1 MLKSTI
7 VKNNMKPISES
18 VKALSHTPQYRMH
31 KYFARRPYNVFEN
44 LIKYYSK
51 EGDLVLDVFCGG
63 GVTVFESCKNKR
75 NAVGVDLNPLSTM
88 ITELQMFN
96 GDIKLLKKDLENFC
110 KYAKDNFSNLYHII
124 LDDDSG
130 SCLWIEWAYVVSC
143 PKCGEKIVLIEKN
156 KIKNGIY
163 ECPNKK
169 CVHNSGVARTKCLP
183 NGEVPIRVK
192 YLSDKDG
199 KERVKTLSEEES
211 LYIQNF
217 TESLILEKNLLFP
230 DFSMPLNW
238 DRQLEDKLLD
248 KGVKDYKDLFSK
260 RNFYILTMLFNHLLK
275 NKEAYAYPDYC
286 YFLFSSALRYTNKMS
301 RVTDNWEGGNP
312 TCMDKHAYWLPN
324 EFIENNVVNVLFD
337 RSEALMKGCK
347 YSKSVLPV
355 DCFNGV
361 GQRGKGNYYK
371 VYNQSSS
378 CLPLPDECVDV
389 VITDP
394 PYGSNVQYAELS
406 VVWNGWY
413 QIYKGLD
420 SFIYKEEEAVSN
432 RKSGFKGAKTESD
445 YEELL
450 YKVFR
455 ESYRVLKKDR
465 YLVFTFN
472 NKNLKVWIA
481 MLKAVARS
489 GFVLPEDGI
498 LFQDYVD
505 SYKNT
510 SHLKYEG
517 NIQGDFI
524 YSFKKTED
532 YSVRDYKNVDIKILI
547 EKAVEKTIDKV
558 FDDKTVVTTSDLY
571 KNLFNILASELMHFI
586 IYNEKNGINLD
597 YSDFGNKYVDSV
609 LERKLV
615 FENGVWERK

>member
-1 MLKSTI
+1 
-7 VKNNMKPISES
+7 MKPISES

-44 LIKYYSK
+44 LVKHYSK
-51 EGDLVLDVFCGG
+51 PNELVLDVFCGG
-63 GVTVFESCKNKR
+63 GVTVFESCKNER
-75 NAVGVDLNPLSTM
+75 NAIGVDLNPLSTM
-88 ITELQMFN
+88 ITEMQMFN
-96 GDIKLLKKDLENFC
+96 GDIKLLKKDLDSFC
-110 KYAKDNFSNLYHII
+110 NYAKEKYENLYRV
-124 LDDDSG
+124 DFGNDSG
-130 SCLWIEWAYVVSC
+130 YCAWIEWAYVVTC
-143 PKCGEKIVLIEKN
+143 PKCGEKILLVKKN

-163 ECPNKK
+163 QCPNVK
-169 CVHNSGVARTKCLP
+169 CTNNSGVARTKCSP
-183 NGEVPIRVK
+183 QGEVPIRVK

-199 KERVKTLSEEES
+199 KEKVKVLSEKEAS
-211 LYIQNF
+211 SIQNLVN
-217 TESLILEKNLLFP
+217 SLSLGNNLLFP

-238 DRQLEDKLLD
+238 DRQLEDKLFD
-248 KGVKDYKDLFSK
+248 KGIKDYKDLFSK
-260 RNFYILTMLFNHLLK
+260 RNFFILTMLFNHLINSK
-275 NKEAYAYPDYC
+275 KDYTYPDYC

-324 EFIENNVVNVLFD
+324 EFIENNIVNVLFD
-337 RSEALMKGCK
+337 RSEAIMKGCQ
-347 YSKSVLPV
+347 YSKSVLPTN
-355 DCFNGV
+355 CFNGLL
-361 GQRGKGNYYK
+361 QKGSGVFYK

-378 CLPLPDECVDV
+378 SLPLGDESVDA

-413 QIYKGLD
+413 QLYKGLD
-420 SFIYKEEEAVSN
+420 SYIYKEEEAVSN
-432 RKSGFKGAKTESD
+432 RKSGFDGAKTETD

-455 ESYRVLKKDR
+455 ESYRVLKNNR

-481 MLKAVARS
+481 MLKAVARC
-489 GFVLPEDGI
+489 GFVLPEEGI

-517 NIQGDFI
+517 NIQGDFV
-524 YSFKKTED
+524 YSFIKTD
-532 YSVRDYKNVDIKILI
+532 HYDVKDYKNVSIKSLI
-547 EKAVEKTIDKV
+547 EKTVDKTINRVFEDKN
-558 FDDKTVVTTSDLY
+558 TVNTSDLY
-571 KNLFNILASELMHFI
+571 KSLFSVLASELMHLI
-586 IYNEKNGINLD
+586 IYNEKNGIDLD
-597 YSDFGNKYVDSV
+597 YTEFGNKFVDSV

-615 FENGVWERK
+615 FKDGVWERK